1 MIKFILVLKIK
12 VVNWSFTNVIYK
24 RAMVSIDPASAS
36 IRLSKFRKLL
46 DQRTFYGNSSTIEQ
60 AVVTYQ
66 RVA

>member
-1 MIKFILVLKIK
+1 
-12 VVNWSFTNVIYK
+12 
-24 RAMVSIDPASAS
+24 MVSIDPASAS